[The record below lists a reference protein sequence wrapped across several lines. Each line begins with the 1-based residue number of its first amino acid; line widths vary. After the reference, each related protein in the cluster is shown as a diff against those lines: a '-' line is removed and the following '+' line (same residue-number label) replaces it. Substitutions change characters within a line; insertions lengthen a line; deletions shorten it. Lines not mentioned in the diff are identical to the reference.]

1 MNSTKLSKINT
12 YLIYGLVYIFFA
24 STLFLLL
31 AQHFAVP
38 GGEYY
43 SDNPTHLQFVLQ
55 NSDNTYSLYHLI
67 VSNIWKLLNNISFV
81 NIFVSILALSAN
93 LLTFLY
99 TYNFIK
105 KRSNGSL
112 TQNKA
117 LLLTLALFL
126 VSAIIIDFSPNARWY
141 LGQCTPNPWNI
152 ITYALQR
159 PFSTLAFTLL
169 ADVNDLLKEGKN
181 FTKELVF
188 FSIALTLSASLK
200 PSFYFV
206 FMPGAFVF
214 FLIKLIVSKFKIF
227 KQCFL
232 LGLSVV
238 PAGLVLIYQ
247 NFVLFASTG
256 ENKIAISLSGELW
269 TTYAIHNCVPLS
281 ILLGLA
287 FPIFVTIV
295 YIRKLD
301 DAYKIALST
310 CIISILQAYYVI
322 EEGPRYSHANFFWGY
337 YCGMSLMFLVSSF
350 TFFTNKPKNMLIR
363 IVGYL
368 FFFAHLICGIMYYL
382 KILNGGSY
390 Y

>member
-1 MNSTKLSKINT
+1 MNTKKSSQIHT
-12 YLIYGLVYIFFA
+12 YIIYVLIYIFFA

-81 NIFVSILALSAN
+81 NIFVSILTLSAN
-93 LLTFLY
+93 LLAFLY
-99 TYNFIK
+99 TFNFIK

-126 VSAIIIDFSPNARWY
+126 VSSIIIDFSPNARWY
-141 LGQCTPNPWNI
+141 LGQGTPNPWHI
-152 ITYALQR
+152 ITYSLQR
-159 PFSTLAFTLL
+159 PFSILAFSLL
-169 ADVNDLLKEGKN
+169 ADVNDLIKKEKS
-181 FTKELVF
+181 FTKELIF

-206 FMPGAFVF
+206 FMPGAFIF
-214 FLIKLIVSKFKIF
+214 FLIKLIASKFKLF

-247 NFVLFASTG
+247 NFVLFTSS
-256 ENKIAISLSGELW
+256 ENKIAISPSGELW

-301 DAYKIALST
+301 DSYKIALST
-310 CIISILQAYYVI
+310 CIVSILQAYFVI
-322 EEGPRYSHANFFWGY
+322 EEGPRYLHANFFWGY
-337 YCGMSLMFLVSSF
+337 YCGMALMFLVSAT
-350 TFFTNKPKNMLIR
+350 TFFSNKNKSIIIR
-363 IVGYL
+363 IVGYIL
-368 FFFAHLICGIMYYL
+368 FLAHLACGIMYYL
-382 KILNGGSY
+382 KLLNGGIY